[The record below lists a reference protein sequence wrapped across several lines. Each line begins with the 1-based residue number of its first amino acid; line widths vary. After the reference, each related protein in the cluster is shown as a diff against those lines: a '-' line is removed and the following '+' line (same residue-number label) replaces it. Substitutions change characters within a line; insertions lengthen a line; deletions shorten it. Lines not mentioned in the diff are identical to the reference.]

1 MKRRENFMR
10 AGQGMVAAPG
20 NGMANALSESDRR
33 QLVAELF
40 HALSQPLT
48 ALRCSLEMALS
59 GRFSPGPSQ
68 ENLRLALEHAEQIA
82 HLATGIR
89 ELVETEGPGGVNGI
103 VNLES
108 SLGEAVMDLVPVAES
123 AGVRL
128 GFHAPHA
135 CPVLAEPR
143 RLRQALF
150 YLVESALAGAEPGES
165 VQVQVGERERQAIVL
180 VTVSRSPAAGAG
192 LVAWPGAG
200 GEGRT
205 RDLGRRLGLAIASRT
220 FEAAGGSLYVEEDE
234 RTWRL
239 RLRLPLAA
247 KAS

>member
-1 MKRRENFMR
+1 
-10 AGQGMVAAPG
+10 
-20 NGMANALSESDRR
+20 MALNLSSPITTTATGTSSALNESERR

-68 ENLRLALEHAEQIA
+68 ENLHLALEHAEQIA
-82 HLATGIR
+82 RLATGIR
-89 ELVETEGPGGVNGI
+89 ELVETDGPGGASVI

-108 SLGEAVMDLVPVAES
+108 SLGEAVVDLVPVAES
-123 AGVRL
+123 AGIQLRL
-128 GFHAPHA
+128 HAPDP

-150 YLVESALAGAEPGES
+150 YLVESALAAAGPGES
-165 VQVQVGERERQAIVL
+165 VDVEAGERDRQAMVL
-180 VTVSRSPAAGAG
+180 LTISRSRTPATGA
-192 LVAWPGAG
+192 VPWPGTAG
-200 GEGRT
+200 EEKD

-220 FEAAGGSLYVEEDE
+220 FEAAGGSLYAEEDE
-234 RTWRL
+234 RCWRL
-239 RLRLPLAA
+239 RLRLPLAPR
-247 KAS
+247 AS